1 MKAIVLLAM
10 ASALLASTPVESGYE
25 HFYNLEYPEASADF
39 EKASAQHPNDPELH
53 NHLAQALVFQETY
66 RIMLGDLLKST

>member
-1 MKAIVLLAM
+1 MI
-10 ASALLASTPVESGYE
+10 T
-25 HFYNLEYPEASADF
+25 EYPEASADF